1 MSRSIQSPCYLDD
14 PVASKHVSFVPIAFV
29 SRNCVDLRSL
39 MEAST
44 TYITDKDLLVVC
56 MQDVEHKMHPG
67 VLHCNENDSVYA
79 FRLIVS

>member
-29 SRNCVDLRSL
+29 SRNGVGLRSL

-44 TYITDKDLLVVC
+44 TYITDKDR
-56 MQDVEHKMHPG
+56 MQDVEHKMRPS
-67 VLHCNENDSVYA
+67 VLHCM
-79 FRLIVS
+79 RMIVFTRSGS